1 MQFSYFQYTAQSVWD
16 IIVAQ
21 FKLKFAI
28 KIEIGPTVRTR
39 FNIHFK
45 TIKTHGLSLF
55 GALFLLLLLN
65 A

>member
-1 MQFSYFQYTAQSVWD
+1 MQYSYIQYTVWTVWD

-28 KIEIGPTVRTR
+28 KIEIGPIVRTR

-45 TIKTHGLSLF
+45 TI
-55 GALFLLLLLN
+55 
-65 A
+65 